1 MASNIDFVNFVMEQI
16 NDIGIVSQKKMFGE
30 YMVYVNQKPI
40 ILICDN
46 IAYLKKWDCI
56 KALCVENE
64 VGFPYN
70 GAKEHY
76 ILDVD
81 DKETLAEIIREVEKV
96 AKIPIKK
103 IKKVKDE

>member
-16 NDIGIVSQKKMFGE
+16 NDLGIVSQKKMFGE
-30 YMVYVNQKPI
+30 YMIYLNQKPV

-56 KALCVENE
+56 KALAEEYE

-81 DKETLAEIIREVEKV
+81 DKDTLIEIIREVEKV

-103 IKKVKDE
+103 TKKNQ